1 MASAYAE
8 DANKNAQEANVIGAR
23 IVDNLAKQN
32 DQMKQVSNRTRN
44 IDANVRTSQ
53 KLLKEM
59 QRKEK
64 IVNLLLYCLC
74 IVFLAS
80 DGLCF
85 WLYHHYK
92 ATKDSQ

>member
-8 DANKNAQEANVIGAR
+8 DANKNAQEANLVGAR

-32 DQMKQVSNRTRN
+32 DQLKQVSARTKN
-44 IDANVRTSQ
+44 IDANVQTSQ

-64 IVNLLLYCLC
+64 IVNLLLYLLC
-74 IVFLAS
+74 TVFLAL
-80 DGLCF
+80 DGFCF

-92 ATKDSQ
+92 APKDQQ

>member
-59 QRKEK
+59 
-64 IVNLLLYCLC
+64 
-74 IVFLAS
+74 
-80 DGLCF
+80 
-85 WLYHHYK
+85 
-92 ATKDSQ
+92 